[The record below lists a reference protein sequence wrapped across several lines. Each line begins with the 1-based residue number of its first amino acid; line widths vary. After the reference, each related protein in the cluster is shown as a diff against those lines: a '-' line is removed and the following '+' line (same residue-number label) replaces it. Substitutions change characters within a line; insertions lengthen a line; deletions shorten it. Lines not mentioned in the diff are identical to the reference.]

1 MIVAVL
7 LTNSSRLGIYMY
19 MTRVYMHMYMYIY
32 VMYMYMYIE
41 NASEAAEYGYNQ
53 LPVYR
58 LIRDWRM
65 DIQDHYHKMLC
76 IKYAYNQY

>member
-1 MIVAVL
+1 
-7 LTNSSRLGIYMY
+7 
-19 MTRVYMHMYMYIY
+19 
-32 VMYMYMYIE
+32 MYMYMYIE